1 MWFSLERLNSSYM
14 FTYLTIIFS
23 STIRWLEDLIHN
35 AKSMLSLLRL
45 LFMTED
51 TMYSLRDCRQELAG
65 RVHEF
70 AVQFL
75 KLPEDPEE
83 LVKEN
88 KTKKADSGW
97 MGKLSGSYFS
107 IKRRRR
113 KDWNEVMRL
122 HDVSHYD

>member
-1 MWFSLERLNSSYM
+1 MLSFAYEADILSSIYA
-14 FTYLTIIFS
+14 YIITH

-51 TMYSLRDCRQELAG
+51 TMYSLRETRSVLSE
-65 RVHEF
+65 RVHRL
-70 AVQFL
+70 AVDVL
-75 KLPEDPEE
+75 NLPEDPEE

-88 KTKKADSGW
+88 KTKRADSGW
-97 MGKLSGSYFS
+97 VGRLSGSYFS
-107 IKRRRR
+107 IRRRRR

-122 HDVSHYD
+122 HDVSNYD

>member
-1 MWFSLERLNSSYM
+1 
-14 FTYLTIIFS
+14 
-23 STIRWLEDLIHN
+23 
-35 AKSMLSLLRL
+35 
-45 LFMTED
+45 MTED
-51 TMYSLRDCRQELAG
+51 TMYSLRETRSVLAE
-65 RVHEF
+65 RVNRL
-70 AVQFL
+70 AVDVL
-75 KLPEDPEE
+75 NLPEDPEE

-122 HDVSHYD
+122 HDISNYD

>member
-1 MWFSLERLNSSYM
+1 
-14 FTYLTIIFS
+14 
-23 STIRWLEDLIHN
+23 
-35 AKSMLSLLRL
+35 
-45 LFMTED
+45 MTED

-75 KLPEDPEE
+75 NLPEDPED